1 MRNGNDKVVQGVSVR
16 TGEVVKQ
23 DFACRQTTAS
33 VVEVGICG
41 RNPFGRRAWVS
52 GFYQEHGKQAYSV

>member
-23 DFACRQTTAS
+23 DFVCRQTTAS

-41 RNPFGRRAWVS
+41 RNPFGRRAFQ
-52 GFYQEHGKQAYSV
+52 GFIRSTESKRIPFN